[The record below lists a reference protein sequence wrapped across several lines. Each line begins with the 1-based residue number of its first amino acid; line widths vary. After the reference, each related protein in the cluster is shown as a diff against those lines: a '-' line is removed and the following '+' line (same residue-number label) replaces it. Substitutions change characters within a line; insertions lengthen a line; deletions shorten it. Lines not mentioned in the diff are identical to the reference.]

1 MASCRPKCT
10 VVDAEQDA
18 QRDTPQTLGIFLPM
32 GSQQLR
38 LARLAH
44 NEPSSAQNNPSPRD
58 LLAFTTASS
67 NFTSA
72 CISSPPSVP
81 LCSPLWTQRP
91 DVGAQMELALQ
102 LWKWVPQA
110 AKQGGYAGLALSC
123 TGDRNTKFK
132 DLCLQ
137 HHCLMSLV
145 KLNNSVFILLIS
157 QKKIMV
163 FGQLAAIL
171 ILVKHLKK
179 HRWKKNRKAL
189 FNPSNS
195 ILLWRQKKKPKPPH
209 ISPEAVFF
217 SVVTSLNWA

>member
-1 MASCRPKCT
+1 
-10 VVDAEQDA
+10 VDAEQDA
-18 QRDTPQTLGIFLPM
+18 QRDTPQILGIFLPM
-32 GSQQLR
+32 GSQQVR

-110 AKQGGYAGLALSC
+110 AKQGGYAGLA
-123 TGDRNTKFK
+123 NTKFK
-132 DLCLQ
+132 DPCLQ

-179 HRWKKNRKAL
+179 HR
-189 FNPSNS
+189 
-195 ILLWRQKKKPKPPH
+195 
-209 ISPEAVFF
+209 
-217 SVVTSLNWA
+217 